1 MSCASGIYTVFNG
14 NESIVAGANL
24 PLGTTVRRY
33 GRNLMQSGDGILLDG
48 MGYYKIDALVTL
60 LVPAPTPAPSSTTT
74 TTPKASVA
82 EGNVAVELVADGEV
96 IQGSVSET
104 SQTGTIV
111 VPVQAIVRKKCY
123 DTPTTV
129 QIKLDD
135 NSVGATVLRT
145 NLTIIKI

>member
-14 NESIVAGANL
+14 NESIVAGANF
-24 PLGTTVRRY
+24 PLGATVRRY

-74 TTPKASVA
+74 PKASVT

-111 VPVQAIVRKKCY
+111 VPVQTIVRKKCY

-145 NLTIIKI
+145 NLTIVKI